1 MYRGLLTLSVACV
14 IAATQFNTA
23 MGQSKT
29 FKGTAPGTGAGYRE
43 RDPSIRIQAKGTAP
57 GTGAGY
63 RERVRSGGVIPPPP
77 PPPPSIPRFSV
88 PQSIV
93 TSVTPGERAFD
104 RTGGPVHGA
113 AGGAES

>member
-43 RDPSIRIQAKGTAP
+43 R
-57 GTGAGY
+57 
-63 RERVRSGGVIPPPP
+63 VRSGVGISPPP
-77 PPPPSIPRFSV
+77 IPRFSV